1 MKLTLLILVAYLIV
15 PFLSEAQT
23 KVTEL
28 KKKNYGTYKGEIPSY
43 IQSSDT
49 SLFTIDATPIEI
61 QISENAIA
69 LTIGKL
75 HKKGSYHILFKDK
88 SYYVVDAFFEGD
100 ILTERII
107 LYEKTKSM
115 IREGSHPQPNAL
127 LKKVGK

>member
-1 MKLTLLILVAYLIV
+1 MKLTRLIVIVYLIV
-15 PFLSEAQT
+15 PFFSEAQA

-61 QISENAIA
+61 QVSENAIS

-75 HKKGSYHILFKDK
+75 NKKGSYHILFKDK
-88 SYYVVDAFFEGD
+88 NYYVIDAFFEGD

-115 IREGSHPQPNAL
+115 IREGSYPQPNAM
-127 LKKVGK
+127 LKRTGK